1 MRADAKLRFDLTVC
15 KRHSDVMGRV
25 AGAEAHQ
32 HTSLLVRAR
41 GFDRLANIAGICHT
55 LSSDFQN
62 HVALLEPAIRG
73 RALRIDFHDNDA
85 FLACS
90 INLACRCDRH
100 AQSRNVRAEGG
111 TFTISIDVSLGFLSI
126 WQLTKRETDDR
137 ALALM
142 HHVQLGS
149 AARRVAT
156 DDAGQFP
163 GIPDRLTIDRGND
176 VACFNAGLCCRSILL
191 GISYQRA
198 LRLLQTDAVGDILGY
213 RLNLNADP
221 TAADASLVLELSDH
235 VLYRRCRD
243 RKCDADAATGWRID
257 RSVYADD
264 LALHI
269 EGRATRITLV
279 DGGVDLNEIVVWTAS
294 DVTAAGRNDAGRY
307 GTTQTK
313 RVAYRKHP
321 IADAGLAF
329 R

>member
-1 MRADAKLRFDLTVC
+1 MTAAVKLRFDLAVR

-32 HTSLLVRAR
+32 HTSLLVCAR

-55 LSSDFQN
+55 LSRDFQN

-73 RALRIDFHDNDA
+73 RAFRLYHHDNDA
-85 FLACS
+85 FLTCAVH
-90 INLACRCDRH
+90 LARRCNRQ
-100 AQSRNVRAEGG
+100 AQPRSVRAVGRPFAIG
-111 TFTISIDVSLGFLSI
+111 FNVSFGFLGI
-126 WQLTKRETDDR
+126 WQLTKGQTDDL

-142 HHVQLGS
+142 QYVQLGG
-149 AARRVAT
+149 AARCEAT

-163 GIPDRLTIDRGND
+163 GILDRLTIYRGND
-176 VACFNAGLCCRSILL
+176 VARFNAGLCCRSILL
-191 GISYQRA
+191 RISYQRA
-198 LRLLQTDAVGDILGY
+198 LRLLQTHAVGDILGY
-213 RLNLNADP
+213 RLNLNTDP

-243 RKCDADAATGWRID
+243 RKCDADTATGWRID
-257 RSVYADD
+257 RGVYADD

-269 EGRATRITLV
+269 EGRATGIALV
-279 DGGVDLNEIVVWTAS
+279 NGRVDLNEIVVGTTS
-294 DVTAAGRNDAGRY
+294 DVTAAGRNDTGRY
-307 GTTQTK
+307 GTAQTK

-321 IADAGLAF
+321 IADAGLTF